1 MTIKGVNIG
10 VAGAALWIMA
20 AINPM
25 PAAAQPVGVTNGY
38 LEGRWKDNALCLGK
52 TQFAFDLSGSVMVAE
67 TNLIGYSVSGG
78 NQVVLSGAGGQY
90 VITTSPIDADTM
102 YFSDNRGTAG
112 ELYRCSPTP
121 QIAKNM
127 YYAPRGGQQAVA
139 ITPSYLLGRWT
150 DVNNCAVTSTFYPNG
165 TVVGNS
171 GQSTNWS
178 LTGNQLTFFANNVA
192 TVLSVWGIDQNTMR
206 TVDASGQQSLS
217 RRCP

>member
-1 MTIKGVNIG
+1 VELERLNRSLTC
-10 VAGAALWIMA
+10 AALFVIMTV
-20 AINPM
+20 NTL
-25 PAAAQPVGVTNGY
+25 PAVAQPVGVTNGY

-52 TQFAFDLSGSVMVAE
+52 TQFAFDVSGSVMVAE
-67 TNLIGYSVSGG
+67 ANLIGYSVSGA

-90 VITTSPIDADTM
+90 VITTSPVDEDTM

-112 ELYRCSPTP
+112 NLYRCSPTP

-127 YYAPRGGQQAVA
+127 YYTPQGGQQAVA
-139 ITPSYLLGRWT
+139 VTPSYLLGRWT
-150 DVNNCAVTSTFYPNG
+150 DVNNCSVTSTFYPNG
-165 TVVGNS
+165 TVVGNT

-178 LTGNQLTFFANNVA
+178 LAGNQLTFFANNVA

-206 TVDASGQQSLS
+206 TVDANGQQSLS